1 MGCKVSVEGDIYS
14 FGIILLEM
22 ITGKCPTDEMFK
34 DGMNLQSFV
43 ELSLPHEINE
53 ILEPS
58 LTAYHEGKD
67 TDQVVD
73 TIQSCAIQLANLG
86 LVCSE
91 MSPKDR
97 PTTEDAYAEIIAIKE
112 EFSVLWKRVGS

>member
-1 MGCKVSVEGDIYS
+1 M
-14 FGIILLEM
+14 
-22 ITGKCPTDEMFK
+22 
-34 DGMNLQSFV
+34 
-43 ELSLPHEINE
+43 ELSLPNKINE

-58 LTAYHEGKD
+58 LTAYHESKD
-67 TDQVVD
+67 IDQVVD

-112 EFSVLWKRVGS
+112 EFSVLWNRVGS

>member
-1 MGCKVSVEGDIYS
+1 MGCKFSVEGDIYS

-22 ITGKCPTDEMFK
+22 ITGKRPTDEMFK
-34 DGMNLQSFV
+34 DGINLQSFV
-43 ELSLPHEINE
+43 ELSLPNKINE
-53 ILEPS
+53 ILESS

-67 TDQVVD
+67 IDQVVD

-112 EFSVLWKRVGS
+112 EFSVLWNRVGS